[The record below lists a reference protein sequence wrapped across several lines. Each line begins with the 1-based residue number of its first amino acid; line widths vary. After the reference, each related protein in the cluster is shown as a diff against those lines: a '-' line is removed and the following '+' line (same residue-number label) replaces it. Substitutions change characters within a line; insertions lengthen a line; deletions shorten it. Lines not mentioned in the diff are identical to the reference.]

1 MDWTTRSGMRS
12 AAMGFAPFGEMP
24 VTRRAP
30 YVALAL
36 WTGERLNPFHSR
48 GPAGTV
54 SMAHAPHSW
63 SEDKHREH
71 WDKTVEAVDA
81 LSKDPPE
88 DTKELREISFCLR
101 AEAVARAFGE

>member
-1 MDWTTRSGMRS
+1 MIFPSLRTHEDVADACRILSRSPRWKAERQSYSCAVTGCEGLRMDWTTRSGMRS

-54 SMAHAPHSW
+54 SMAHAPHS
-63 SEDKHREH
+63 
-71 WDKTVEAVDA
+71 
-81 LSKDPPE
+81 
-88 DTKELREISFCLR
+88 
-101 AEAVARAFGE
+101 